1 MFLGLKLGQNNPD
14 YVSQIKINLQMIDSF
29 LEVWLH
35 INLTEKADTLESS
48 YDASIDLSFLL

>member
-35 INLTEKADTLESS
+35 INLIEKADTLESS

>member
-35 INLTEKADTLESS
+35 INLREKADTLESS

>member
-1 MFLGLKLGQNNPD
+1 MFFGLKLGQNNPD

-35 INLTEKADTLESS
+35 INLIEKADTLESS